1 MGEMATLVQGTPGS
15 RPVADVSTVPLL
27 RRVVESLATM
37 RPGRYTVYLGRPDPA
52 AVLAGWDRGV
62 ARLRC
67 ARRAVVTTPDTTPLP
82 QEADR
87 RDPGLGW
94 LAHVWF
100 SAVIGDDTAMA
111 VLCQPD
117 PIHPQEAWLLT
128 DPTAVRRFVAA
139 GQGEPAR
146 PPPPPAPRQTS
157 RQIGPRETPLSNP
170 AP

>member
-15 RPVADVSTVPLL
+15 RPVADVATVPLL

-52 AVLAGWDRGV
+52 TVRAEWDQEV
-62 ARLRC
+62 ALVRS

-94 LAHVWF
+94 LARTWF
-100 SAVIGDDTAMA
+100 SAVMGDDTAMA
-111 VLCQPD
+111 VICRPD
-117 PIHPQEAWLLT
+117 ATNPEEAWLLT
-128 DPTAVRRFVAA
+128 DPAAVRRFVAA
-139 GQGEPAR
+139 VEGELAR
-146 PPPPPAPRQTS
+146 PDPQLLAV
-157 RQIGPRETPLSNP
+157 
-170 AP
+170 